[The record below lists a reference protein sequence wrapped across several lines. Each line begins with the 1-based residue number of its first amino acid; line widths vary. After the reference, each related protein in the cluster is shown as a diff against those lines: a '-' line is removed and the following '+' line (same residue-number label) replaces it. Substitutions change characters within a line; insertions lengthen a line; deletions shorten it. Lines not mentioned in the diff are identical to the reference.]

1 MAPVPYE
8 KASGGKVPQ
17 PDGKAVPG
25 LVVPKVNNVSGS
37 TAGAGSSTF
46 HEYRAERR
54 REYFRLKHMDESWY
68 VPRDTP
74 ARVYGVHNGGGQL
87 GGFDFPIAP
96 HASRG

>member
-17 PDGKAVPG
+17 PDGKPVSG

-54 REYFRLKHMDESWY
+54 REYFRLKQMDEDWY
-68 VPRDTP
+68 GGDPLAGRAVRLGSSDLGASSSSSH
-74 ARVYGVHNGGGQL
+74 AR
-87 GGFDFPIAP
+87 
-96 HASRG
+96 S

>member
-8 KASGGKVPQ
+8 KASGGRVPQ
-17 PDGKAVPG
+17 PDGKPVAG

-54 REYFRLKHMDESWY
+54 REYFRLKRLDEDWCVAPDGGDGSCCW
-68 VPRDTP
+68 RDYF
-74 ARVYGVHNGGGQL
+74 R
-87 GGFDFPIAP
+87 
-96 HASRG
+96 